1 MDMLSMAAIVL
12 VLVIVV
18 VAGVYTIRRKNRSG
32 PSRLSALGHADMCG
46 AVIPVRFGPIADIAC
61 AREGSSSRCHG

>member
-18 VAGVYTIRRKNRSG
+18 VAGVYTIRPEKK
-32 PSRLSALGHADMCG
+32 
-46 AVIPVRFGPIADIAC
+46 
-61 AREGSSSRCHG
+61 